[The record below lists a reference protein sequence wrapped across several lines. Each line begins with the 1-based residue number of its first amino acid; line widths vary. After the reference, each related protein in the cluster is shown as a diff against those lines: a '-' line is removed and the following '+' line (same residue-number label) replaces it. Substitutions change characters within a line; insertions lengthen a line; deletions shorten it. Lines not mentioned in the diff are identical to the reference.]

1 MNEELIARLMSEQ
14 GMTREQAVA
23 TLQNT
28 NSVDMQF
35 LNAFAQGSQ
44 NQMFSGQPTTISDQL
59 SSNLQYGVP
68 SAPVQQPSVLN
79 NSSQPLFNP
88 SGGIN
93 WGMMSGN
100 QNIPNPYQ
108 QPQQYNVPGMEN
120 IPTNIPQNGEVNLS
134 TTIPVES
141 DMSDEE
147 RRAIEANRSMW
158 DQNRMQQ
165 NQQALFNQ
173 LGYLNPYGT
182 DLETELYTLGRG
194 IGNATSGQGGTANT
208 LGIIGSAGSALLG
221 GARSSLS
228 GYSNSIANNR
238 YWQWMQNR
246 RRQQRYSVNSQ
257 TQNTQADALGGI
269 TQG

>member
-44 NQMFSGQPTTISDQL
+44 NQMFSGQPITTP
-59 SSNLQYGVP
+59 SNLQYGVP
-68 SAPVQQPSVLN
+68 SIPVQQPSVLN
-79 NSSQPLFNP
+79 NPSQPLFNP
-88 SGGIN
+88 SGGLN

-108 QPQQYNVPGMEN
+108 QPQQYNVPSMEN
-120 IPTNIPQNGEVNLS
+120 IPTNILQSGEVSFS
-134 TTIPVES
+134 TTPSAES

-147 RRAIEANRSMW
+147 RRAIEANQSMW
-158 DQNRMQQ
+158 YQNRMQQ

-221 GARSSLS
+221 GARSALS
-228 GYSNSIANNR
+228 GYSNTIANNR